1 MTDASDGPATDPWD
15 LPDAPRVDA
24 NPVGWDRAIGQ
35 APAVAAMRSSVRE
48 GTVPHA
54 WLLVGEPGI
63 GQDPLVAAL
72 TAALECEEPA
82 HGTVPRDEGCG
93 TCSVCQ
99 RIGRGTWSALTAFAP
114 EGSQHLVGAVRDEW
128 LPAATRTGLEGT
140 RRVLRI
146 HEADRMNE
154 QAQNA
159 FLKVLEEPPPAV
171 LWILEVVDDSQLLDT
186 IESRVRRVDL
196 APWRPDELVEW
207 AVAER
212 DVPLGREDAAALA
225 RVATGSPRRLRE
237 LTSGAR
243 SDARDANLDVL
254 RRLVEEGPHVVD
266 EVARDVL
273 SAGRA
278 AQKER
283 KQAHAAELEMLPER
297 YGVERTNDLPRG
309 VVTTVKDRHKRELRA
324 VRDDA
329 VQQFLDDLGSW
340 LRDLVVLGGD
350 TAARRTGADD
360 GLDGVVNRDR
370 PEQLRRDADRFG
382 TADLLEAIGAVERCR
397 LSLER
402 NGNAELQ
409 VTRLLL
415 TLAGPAW
422 LASR

>member
-1 MTDASDGPATDPWD
+1 MTDVDAEARRDDGGDDPWD
-15 LPDAPRVDA
+15 LPAAPQVDA
-24 NPVGWDRAIGQ
+24 NPVGWHRAIGQ

-72 TAALECEEPA
+72 TAALECEA
-82 HGTVPRDEGCG
+82 GDDRAVDEGCG

-99 RIGRGTWSALTAFAP
+99 RIGRGTWSALTSFAP

-128 LPAATRTGLEGT
+128 LPAATRTGLEGS

-146 HEADRMNE
+146 QDADRMNE

-159 FLKVLEEPPPAV
+159 FLKVLEEPPAAV
-171 LWILEVVDDSQLLDT
+171 LWVLEVVDDSQLLDT

-196 APWRPDELVEW
+196 APWRPDELVDW
-207 AVAER
+207 AAAEP
-212 DVPLGREDAAALA
+212 DLALDREEAAALA

-237 LTSGAR
+237 LTSQAR
-243 SDARDANLDVL
+243 RAARDANLDVL

-278 AQKER
+278 AQKEH
-283 KQAHAAELEMLPER
+283 KQRQAAELETLPER

-309 VVTTVKDRHKRELRA
+309 VVTTLKDRHKRELRA

-340 LRDLVVLGGD
+340 LRDLVVV
-350 TAARRTGADD
+350 RDD

-370 PEQLRRDADRFG
+370 ADRLRRDADRFG
-382 TADLLEAIGAVERCR
+382 TADVLEAIAAVERCR

-422 LASR
+422 EASR